1 MSVTVARALASSKGL
16 PVAGRGTAGASVLRW
31 QSLCPAVTGDAGTNG
46 AAAADR
52 ASAALVAA
60 GAVLIVVLVALV
72 GALLV
77 GGETGALVAIGALS
91 VLFAAVGFGL
101 FLIARKVGSQADDP
115 EEVERRMAESL
126 GLSEERTQLR
136 VDRVAGEAETAPSQA
151 ALDERYE
158 DDDEAQRALDERFYN
173 DGEE

>member
-1 MSVTVARALASSKGL
+1 MSVTVARAPAPSKGL
-16 PVAGRGTAGASVLRW
+16 AVAAGAAAGASVLRVRTLKRDV
-31 QSLCPAVTGDAGTNG
+31 SENAGPDGGAVD
-46 AAAADR
+46 DR

-60 GAVLIVVLVALV
+60 GAVLLAVLVALV
-72 GALLV
+72 AALWV
-77 GGETGALVAIGALS
+77 GGEAGALVAIGALT
-91 VLFAAVGFGL
+91 VLFAAVGTGL
-101 FLIARKVGSQADDP
+101 FLIARQVGSKADDP

-151 ALDERYE
+151 ALDDRYE
-158 DDDEAQRALDERFYN
+158 ETDEPRRALDERFYE